1 MKRRSDPAPHRSW
14 LDRRLAAGLLGA
26 WGSYQVVA
34 GLYFIFSR
42 PSFLPEDLRASATT
56 LEAVR
61 GAAPGIE
68 GWLQLVFAV
77 MGGQMAAGGVLVMS
91 GAFSLAQGRRPK
103 RVELC
108 AYIAAGFLSVVLMSG
123 VNFALVS
130 DFRWF
135 LVAPAFLWLS
145 AIIILGRGALGNA
158 SRVASV
164 LVRPNQGMPH
174 E

>member
-1 MKRRSDPAPHRSW
+1 
-14 LDRRLAAGLLGA
+14 
-26 WGSYQVVA
+26 
-34 GLYFIFSR
+34 
-42 PSFLPEDLRASATT
+42 
-56 LEAVR
+56 
-61 GAAPGIE
+61 
-68 GWLQLVFAV
+68 
-77 MGGQMAAGGVLVMS
+77 MAAGGVLVMS
-91 GAFSLAQGRRPK
+91 GAFGLAQGRRPK